1 MFTSFL
7 IKYGEIGVK
16 GKNRYL
22 FEEALCQQIKY
33 ALKRCDGEFKLSRT
47 PGRVFVDALSDF
59 DYDEVIENLQAV
71 FGITGICPVVRLED
85 EGFEKLAGEV
95 VHYMDTVYPDKNIT
109 FKVAARRSRKNY
121 PKNLSLIH
129 I

>member
-47 PGRVFVDALSDF
+47 
-59 DYDEVIENLQAV
+59 I
-71 FGITGICPVVRLED
+71 II
-85 EGFEKLAGEV
+85 
-95 VHYMDTVYPDKNIT
+95 
-109 FKVAARRSRKNY
+109 RR
-121 PKNLSLIH
+121 
-129 I
+129 